1 MNIRHYSTPTIWL
14 SALVILAS
22 LGCSTPLTTREK
34 GALVG
39 TGLGAATGGI
49 IGSSVGHTGAGAAIG
64 GAVGLGAGALVG
76 DQLQVQEQREQEQ
89 YEQMQQSKAELDRQQ
104 RELERLKRDD
114 DYEYPS
120 RERRGH
126 PPYFLPSERRI
137 IRDYF
142 QYDYSGLPPGLA
154 KRGGNLPPG
163 LQKKVRR
170 NGTLPPGLQKR
181 LRPFPS
187 ALEEQLTRIPRSWER
202 AILGASIILLDRR
215 TGKILDLIED
225 VVHS

>member
-1 MNIRHYSTPTIWL
+1 MNTRHYNTPTIWL
-14 SALVILAS
+14 SVLAILAS
-22 LGCSTPLTTREK
+22 LGCSAPLTTREK

-39 TGLGAATGGI
+39 TGLGAAAGGI
-49 IGSSVGHTGAGAAIG
+49 IGSAVGHTGAGAVIG
-64 GAVGLGAGALVG
+64 GGLGLGAGALVG
-76 DQLQVQEQREQEQ
+76 DQLQAQERREQEQ
-89 YEQMQQSKAELDRQQ
+89 YEQMQQSKAELDRQD
-104 RELERLKRDD
+104 RELERLKRED
-114 DYEYPS
+114 DYGYQS
-120 RERRGH
+120 RKRRDH
-126 PPYFLPSERRI
+126 PPYFLPGERRI

-142 QYDYSGLPPGLA
+142 RYDYSGLPPGLA

-163 LQKKVRR
+163 LQRQVRR

-187 ALEEQLTRIPRSWER
+187 TLEEQLTRIPKSWSR

-225 VVHS
+225 VVRS